1 MTSFSFKPDTTR
13 YDPHNALWLGKS
25 AKLAYNDSA
34 SIQAET
40 ATWGFNKFRFFD
52 RQETQ
57 AFAIANDSAI
67 IIAFRGT
74 ESTKL
79 ADWMTDAKLHFVDA
93 MGAKVH
99 GGFNQALTYIYAEIR
114 QAIAEFQ
121 DNGQSLWFTGHSLG
135 AALATLA
142 VAKLRYEED
151 KPVYG
156 LYTYGQPR
164 VGNRNFERIFNL
176 DFKTRAFRFV
186 NQDDIVPRI
195 PPRLL
200 NYSHI
205 GTFLYFD
212 EQGNVHSDLA
222 WWYRFLDLV
231 KVDIKDLSKLGKEAF
246 KDHDMDRYLE
256 NLEKN
261 INTYPRV

>member
-1 MTSFSFKPDTTR
+1 MTSFSFNSTTTR
-13 YDPHNALWLGKS
+13 YDPQNAYWLGKS
-25 AKLAYNDSA
+25 AKLVYSDPG

-40 ATWGFNKFRFFD
+40 NTWGFNQFRFFD
-52 RQETQ
+52 VEGTQ
-57 AFAIANDSAI
+57 AFAIANDRAI

-74 ESTKL
+74 EPDKL
-79 ADWMTDAKLHFVDA
+79 EDWMTDAKLHFIDG
-93 MGAKVH
+93 MGGKVH
-99 GGFNQALTYIYAEIR
+99 EGFNQALTHVYTEIR
-114 QAIAEFQ
+114 RAIAEFQ
-121 DNGQSLWFTGHSLG
+121 DRGQSLWFTGHSLG
-135 AALATLA
+135 GALATLA

-164 VGNRNFERIFNL
+164 VGNRDFERIFNL
-176 DFKTRAFRFV
+176 DLKPRAFRFV
-186 NQDDIVPRI
+186 NNYDVVPRI

-200 NYSHI
+200 KYSHV

-212 EQGNVHSDLA
+212 EQGKIHSDLA
-222 WWYRFLDLV
+222 WWYMLLDAV
-231 KVDIKDLSKLGKEAF
+231 TGDIKDFLRPGTDGI

-261 INTYPRV
+261 INTYPRL